1 MTLIPGQTESESQAI
16 SSFLI
21 GKVAVHPL
29 SGETRSP
36 LLRVLD
42 GERLRTPPI
51 WLMRQA
57 GRYLPEYRAL
67 REKAGSFLDLCFSPE
82 LATEVTLQP
91 IRRFDFDAAILFS
104 DILVIPKALGRS
116 VRFVEG
122 EGPRLDPIDRQGIA
136 EVAARS
142 GEAGLVQD
150 ELAAVMQ
157 TVTAVRAALPA
168 KTALIG
174 FCGAPWTVATY
185 MVAGRGTSDQAPA
198 RRLALADPDAFGTLI
213 DALVTAS
220 TAYLVAQ
227 LQAGADAVQIFDS
240 WAGMLSPDG
249 FRRWAMEPAARIAAG
264 VRAQVPGARIIG
276 FPKGADRAI
285 GAYAAASGANAVGVD
300 WTVRL
305 AAVRRETEDAVA
317 LQGNLDPM
325 ALVAGGSA
333 LDAGIDTIL
342 TEMDD
347 ARLIFNLGHGIVPE
361 TPIAHVERLV
371 RRVRG

>member
-1 MTLIPGQTESESQAI
+1 MVSTPSHISQGAYLDLFSNLSRIISQTNNLPE
-16 SSFLI
+16 
-21 GKVAVHPL
+21 
-29 SGETRSP
+29 
-36 LLRVLD
+36 LLRASVEVIQSVLQVRNCSIMLLGTD
-42 GERLRTPPI
+42 EAVLR
-51 WLMRQA
+51 MEA
-57 GRYLPEYRAL
+57 
-67 REKAGSFLDLCFSPE
+67 SS
-82 LATEVTLQP
+82 
-91 IRRFDFDAAILFS
+91 
-104 DILVIPKALGRS
+104 VIPEEEWPRIK
-116 VRFVEG
+116 VPVG
-122 EGPRLDPIDRQGIA
+122 EGIA
-136 EVAARS
+136 
-142 GEAGLVQD
+142 GN
-150 ELAAVMQ
+150 
-157 TVTAVRAALPA
+157 
-168 KTALIG
+168 
-174 FCGAPWTVATY
+174 
-185 MVAGRGTSDQAPA
+185 PA
-198 RRLALADPDAFGTLI
+198 RARQLIREAIEGTKNPDAFGTLI

-285 GAYAAASGANAVGVD
+285 GAYAAASGAHAVGAD